1 MPTPNQEARREA
13 LVSAA
18 VEVLRTQGVAACSA
32 RAIADAS
39 PLTKSALHY
48 YFDDVTEIVDLAFQ
62 RLMDGFLDRIEK
74 AAADETDPDS
84 ALWAAARTYLRLG
97 SDRPGRVP
105 MLWFDYHLDAIRR
118 GDTATVTRL
127 TDDTQ
132 ALFRRLVVATGVPNA
147 DARAGALFSALIGT
161 VVRDTMRHE
170 DSEAVLDELA
180 TAVGLPRAR

>member
-18 VEVLRTQGVAACSA
+18 VEVLRTQGVAACSV

-48 YFDDVTEIVDLAFQ
+48 YFDDVSEIVDLAFA

-74 AAADETDPDS
+74 AAADEAEPVG
-84 ALWAAARTYLRLG
+84 ALWAAAHTYLRLG

-105 MLWFDYHLDAIRR
+105 MLWFDYHLDSIRR

-127 TDDTQ
+127 TDQTV
-132 ALFRRLVVATGVPNA
+132 ALFARLVAATGVSEPQP
-147 DARAGALFSALIGT
+147 RAEALLSALIGT
-161 VVRDTMRHE
+161 VVRDTMRHA
-170 DSEAVLDELA
+170 DADAVLDDLA
-180 TAVGLPRAR
+180 TALGMPRAR